1 MSKPASSPYKEILWF
16 ERSVDGK
23 PVTVVAEYHQEW
35 IKGYVQA
42 ALDSKS
48 SKTQAGPFRLR
59 VKKGKTAHP

>member
-1 MSKPASSPYKEILWF
+1 MNKPARSPYKEILWF

-48 SKTQAGPFRLR
+48 GKTRTGPFRFR
-59 VKKGKTAHP
+59 VKKARS